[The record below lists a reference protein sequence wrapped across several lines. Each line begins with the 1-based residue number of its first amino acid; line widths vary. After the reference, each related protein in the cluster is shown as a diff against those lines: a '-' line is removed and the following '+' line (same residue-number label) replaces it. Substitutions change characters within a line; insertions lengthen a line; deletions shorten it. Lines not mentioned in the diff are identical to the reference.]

1 MVRFGHRERPLSHVS
16 TEGLEKMSDT
26 ELIRILASFMDS
38 PHLHM
43 PVFDSETDTWERYD
57 LPVSEML
64 ICIASDDGLPLR

>member
-1 MVRFGHRERPLSHVS
+1 MVRFGYRERPLSHVS
-16 TEGLEKMSDT
+16 TEGREKMSYS
-26 ELIRILASFMDS
+26 ELIRSLASFMDS

-57 LPVSEML
+57 LTGSGML